1 MSRTFVVTFTLLLSL
16 AVAAQTTSS
25 TSPSPQA
32 TTPGTSATPSAPN
45 EPSAQAQAHESI
57 ENVSSKLNLSA
68 DQKAKLEP
76 ILTQEIQ
83 LIHDLRANSS
93 MTVEQKR
100 EKFRQELAADH
111 AKIDAILTPEQKQK
125 LAAMN
130 QEQEQQGT
138 APGAAPSPAPNA
150 TPGQS
155 PNGNPMPNPHR

>member
-16 AVAAQTTSS
+16 AVAAQTTPS

-32 TTPGTSATPSAPN
+32 TTPGTSATPSTPN

-76 ILTQEIQ
+76 ILTEEIQ
-83 LIHDLRANSS
+83 LIHDLRANTT
-93 MTVEQKR
+93 MTVAQKR
-100 EKFRQELAADH
+100 EKFRGVLTADH

-125 LAAMN
+125 LTEMN
-130 QEQEQQGT
+130 QAHESQQG
-138 APGAAPSPAPNA
+138 GAAPTPAPNA
-150 TPGQS
+150 TPGQT
-155 PNGNPMPNPHR
+155 PDANPMPKF